1 MSWRET
7 RVFLGNLP
15 PGVRVR
21 DVEEFF
27 RKVGRVKNVLI
38 KQGKYGFAEFDDGR
52 AAEDAVYDMHG
63 RRMNGSK
70 ITVELA
76 KGTQQVKE
84 KRRAPWVSKYGAPQR
99 TKFRLKV
106 LNLSSRISWQDLKDK
121 LRKAGEVTYA
131 EAHTDRRNEGR
142 VELAT
147 MEDLERVVKRYQGY
161 DMNGRKIELVKD
173 IIEEKAKS
181 KSKERKDSN
190 SRSGSKKSR
199 SASKRSRSRSKDSY
213 SESKASRPRLK
224 DSYFSSKRSRS
235 GSKPMRSESRGSRS
249 RSKESYLKNERSR
262 SKSSKSCSSGK
273 SESISPSKKVD
284 IDDKDIKRLRKR
296 SHSRSTESKRSAT
309 SRSSKR
315 SKHDR
320 SHSNSSEKDIRR
332 SQSGY
337 ERSTSRASRENDMEE
352 DGLNDSNSS

>member
-1 MSWRET
+1 MSRRET

-15 PGVRVR
+15 PGVRIR

-27 RKVGRVKNVLI
+27 RKIGRVKNVLI
-38 KQGKYGFAEFDDGR
+38 KHGKYGFAEFDDGR

-63 RRMNGSK
+63 RRMMGSK

-76 KGTQQVKE
+76 KGTQYSKE
-84 KRRAPWVSKYGAPQR
+84 PRRAPWVSKYGAPQR
-99 TKFRLKV
+99 TKYRLKV

-121 LRKAGEVTYA
+121 LRKAGEVTFA
-131 EAHTDRRNEGR
+131 EAHTDKINEGR

-147 MEDLERVVKRYQGY
+147 MEDLERVLKRYQGY

-173 IIEEKAKS
+173 IIEEKVKNHS
-181 KSKERKDSN
+181 EERKDSC
-190 SRSGSKKSR
+190 SRSE
-199 SASKRSRSRSKDSY
+199 SKRSRSESKGSRSRSKSSY
-213 SESKASRPRLK
+213 SESKASRSRSK
-224 DSYFSSKRSRS
+224 YSYLSCKRSRS
-235 GSKPMRSESRGSRS
+235 GSKPMRSESRVSRS
-249 RSKESYLKNERSR
+249 RSKESYPKTERPR

-296 SHSRSTESKRSAT
+296 SHSRSTESKISAA

-315 SKHDR
+315 SKHEDR
-320 SHSNSSEKDIRR
+320 SNSNSCEKDIRR
-332 SQSGY
+332 SQSGCD
-337 ERSTSRASRENDMEE
+337 RSTSKASEENCVEE
-352 DGLNDSNSS
+352 KGHYN